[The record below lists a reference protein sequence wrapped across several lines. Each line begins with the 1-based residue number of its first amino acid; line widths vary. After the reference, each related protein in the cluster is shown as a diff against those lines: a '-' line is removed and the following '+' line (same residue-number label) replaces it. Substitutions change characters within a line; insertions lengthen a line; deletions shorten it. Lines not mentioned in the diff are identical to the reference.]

1 MDSDDWPRPSEE
13 ELPDLYDDI
22 DEILDSIEENL
33 RTHFRIE
40 NGNNEEIIFS
50 EADRADYLE
59 CMDSNHNAMV
69 PFFQKIVGLPD
80 REFERQYGIS
90 GVGQRLSD
98 RKTSFVE
105 DETAK
110 KFAEALEELMP
121 SSLSLETVEYTFF
134 KMWEADQRRFYR
146 MRYEENVRDFLEE
159 NGYMNFK
166 GNTLPEEPDF
176 VIPESEPYEVLG
188 EIRVIQ
194 QKDREKRFK
203 EFRSEAAEAA
213 KNFPDA
219 YFIAVANMGAYI
231 ERVDDRE
238 DLRNR
243 ITKDDESEIDAV
255 FFHDERDKMLNQ
267 LEEWDVSRQ
276 QKLGE

>member
-1 MDSDDWPRPSEE
+1 MVDSDDWPRPSEE

-22 DEILDSIEENL
+22 DEMLDSIEKNL

-50 EADRADYLE
+50 EADCDDYLE

-90 GVGQRLSD
+90 GVGQRLSG

-105 DETAK
+105 DETAE
-110 KFAEALEELMP
+110 KFAEAVKELMP
-121 SSLSLETVEYTFF
+121 SSLSMEAVEYTFF
-134 KMWEADQRRFYR
+134 KMWEGDQRRFYR
-146 MRYEENVRDFLEE
+146 MRYEEDIRDFLEE
-159 NGYMNFK
+159 NGYTNFK
-166 GNTLPEEPDF
+166 GNTLPGEPDF
-176 VIPESEPYEVLG
+176 VIPDSEPYEVLG

-213 KNFPDA
+213 KNFPEA
-219 YFIAVANMGAYI
+219 SFVVVANMGAYI

-238 DLRNR
+238 ELRAK
-243 ITKDDESEIDAV
+243 ITKDGGSEIDAV
-255 FFHDERDKMLNQ
+255 FFHDERDKMLDQ
-267 LEEWDVSRQ
+267 FDEWGVTRQ
-276 QKLGE
+276 